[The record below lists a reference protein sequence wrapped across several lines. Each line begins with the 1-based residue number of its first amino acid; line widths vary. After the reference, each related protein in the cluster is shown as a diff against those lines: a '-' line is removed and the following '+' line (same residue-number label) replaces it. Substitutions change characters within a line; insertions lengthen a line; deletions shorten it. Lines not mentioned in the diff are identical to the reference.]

1 MKYIYVIVILIALAS
16 CGKRDNPTPFYFD
29 ETGCSNPWD
38 SYYATDTFSQE
49 ALSESIEAYF
59 QDQNIQINSVDF
71 DFDSSK
77 VELCFACHC
86 KTGRIIIVNAPL
98 GKKRKMKNIG
108 FYE

>member
-16 CGKRDNPTPFYFD
+16 CGKRDTPTPFYFD

-38 SYYATDTFSQE
+38 SYYVADTFSLE
-49 ALSESIEAYF
+49 ALRESIEVYF
-59 QDQNIQINSVDF
+59 QDENIPINSVDF

-77 VELCFACHC
+77 IELCYACHC
-86 KTGRIIIVNAPL
+86 KTGRIIIVNAPRY
-98 GKKRKMKNIG
+98 KKRKMKNIG